1 MVSNG
6 AILRAIVGFA
16 IGSKSPMLAG
26 FTLGITT
33 TGPVMGG
40 LFALSQGPALVSGGI
55 MATIQSLVMGG
66 NSTKTRMLGGVVGAT
81 IGVMAGKAVK

>member
-1 MVSNG
+1 
-6 AILRAIVGFA
+6 
-16 IGSKSPMLAG
+16 
-26 FTLGITT
+26 
-33 TGPVMGG
+33 
-40 LFALSQGPALVSGGI
+40 